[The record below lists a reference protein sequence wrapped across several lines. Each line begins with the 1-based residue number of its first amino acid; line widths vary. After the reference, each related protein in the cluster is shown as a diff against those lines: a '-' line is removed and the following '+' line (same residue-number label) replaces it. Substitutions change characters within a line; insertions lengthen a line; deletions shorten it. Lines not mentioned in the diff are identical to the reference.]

1 MNKDAL
7 LQAAHFCAYQE
18 RTVQDVKQK
27 LKSWDVSEDDSEEII
42 KRLIEDGYLSQ
53 ERYAQS
59 FARGK
64 FRTRQWGR
72 LKIEQ
77 EMRRKGLD
85 SEDRKTGLEQ
95 IDEEQYLESLKNLLK
110 KKDASLKDED
120 LRVRKQKLVRFA
132 LGKGYESGL
141 VWKILGEDWE

>member
-1 MNKDAL
+1 MNKNAL
-7 LQAAHFCAYQE
+7 LEAAHFCAYQE
-18 RTVQDVKQK
+18 RTVQEVKKK
-27 LKSWDVSEDDSEEII
+27 LKSWDVSEEDTEEII
-42 KRLIEDGYLSQ
+42 KRLVEDGYLDQ

-64 FRTRQWGR
+64 FKTRQWGR

-85 SEDRKTGLEQ
+85 SEDRKTGLEE
-95 IDEEQYLESLKNLLK
+95 IDENQYLESLKSLLAK
-110 KKDASLKDED
+110 KSASLKDTD
-120 LRVRKQKLVRFA
+120 PRLRKQKLVRFA

>member
-42 KRLIEDGYLSQ
+42 GRLIEDGYLSQ

-120 LRVRKQKLVRFA
+120 PRVRKQKLVRFA

>member
-1 MNKDAL
+1 MNKNAL
-7 LQAAHFCAYQE
+7 LEAAHFCAYQE
-18 RTVQDVKQK
+18 RTIQEVKKK
-27 LKSWDVSEDDSEEII
+27 LKSWDVSDEDAEEII
-42 KRLIEDGYLSQ
+42 KRLVEDGYLDQ

-85 SEDRKTGLEQ
+85 SEDRKTGLGE
-95 IDEEQYLESLKNLLK
+95 IDENQYLESLKSLLAK
-110 KKDASLKDED
+110 KSASLKDTD
-120 LRVRKQKLVRFA
+120 PRVRKQKLVRFA

>member
-42 KRLIEDGYLSQ
+42 GRLIEDGYLSQ

-95 IDEEQYLESLKNLLK
+95 INEEQYLESLKNLLK

-120 LRVRKQKLVRFA
+120 PRVRKQKLVRFA

>member
-1 MNKDAL
+1 MNKNAL
-7 LQAAHFCAYQE
+7 LEAAHFCAYQE
-18 RTVQDVKQK
+18 RTVQEVKKK
-27 LKSWDVSEDDSEEII
+27 LKSWDVSEEDSEEII
-42 KRLIEDGYLSQ
+42 KQLVEDGYLDQ

-95 IDEEQYLESLKNLLK
+95 IDESQYLESLKSLLAK
-110 KKDASLKDED
+110 KSASLKDTD
-120 LRVRKQKLVRFA
+120 PRLRKQKLVRYA

>member
-1 MNKDAL
+1 MNKNAL
-7 LQAAHFCAYQE
+7 LEAAHFCAYQE
-18 RTVQDVKQK
+18 RTVQEVKKK
-27 LKSWDVSEDDSEEII
+27 LKSWDVSEEDSEEII
-42 KRLIEDGYLSQ
+42 KQLVEDGYLDQ

-95 IDEEQYLESLKNLLK
+95 IDENQYLESLKSLLAK
-110 KKDASLKDED
+110 KSASLKDTD
-120 LRVRKQKLVRFA
+120 PRLRKQKLVRYA

>member
-18 RTVQDVKQK
+18 RTIQDVKKK
-27 LKSWDVSEDDSEEII
+27 LHSWDVSPEDTEAII
-42 KRLIEDGYLSQ
+42 QRLIEDGYLSDQ
-53 ERYAQS
+53 RYAQS

-77 EMRRKGLD
+77 EMRRKGLE
-85 SEDRKTGLEQ
+85 SEDRKTGLEE
-95 IDEEQYLESLKNLLK
+95 IDENQYLQSLKSLLSK
-110 KKDASLKDED
+110 KAASLKDTD
-120 LRVRKQKLVRFA
+120 PRVRKQKLVRFA

-141 VWKILGEDWE
+141 VWKILGEDWS